1 MAPLTKR
8 MRLSQWITAGIGL
21 GLLGV
26 TSMAAEAPGAQPDVA
41 PAPQPPYY
49 LPGGAATRIVTV
61 TANGPAAAGITV
73 LTEGVATK
81 ETGPKET
88 VAHFGEVYTFSPSLI
103 VVRRDE
109 PTSISFWNLQD
120 DDEHDFMLADPQGNV
135 LMHVNLPTLRESAFV
150 FTFHREGL
158 FSFYCTLH
166 QPAMSGQIL
175 VLPPARAAAPRASE
189 PRPRQ

>member
-1 MAPLTKR
+1 MAPLKKR
-8 MRLSQWITAGIGL
+8 MRLSQGIIAGIAL
-21 GLLGV
+21 ALLAV
-26 TSMAAEAPGAQPDVA
+26 ASMAAEAAEAQPDVSG
-41 PAPQPPYY
+41 PPQPPYY
-49 LPGGAATRIVTV
+49 LPDAAGARIVTV

-88 VAHFGEVYTFSPSLI
+88 VAHFGEVYTFTPSLI

-109 PTSISFWNLQD
+109 PTSLSFWNLQD

-135 LMHVNLPTLRESAFV
+135 LMHVNLPTLRESTFV

-175 VLPPARAAAPRASE
+175 VLPPTRAAAVRAPETGPR
-189 PRPRQ
+189 R